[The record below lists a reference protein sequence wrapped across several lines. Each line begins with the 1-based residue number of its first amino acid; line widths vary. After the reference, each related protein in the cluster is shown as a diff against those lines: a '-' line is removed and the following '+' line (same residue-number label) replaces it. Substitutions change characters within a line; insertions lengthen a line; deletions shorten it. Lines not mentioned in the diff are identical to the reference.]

1 MASITRVNGNVFSG
15 VNQNTDLGSLVS
27 IAGAQPACFAIL
39 LKNGS
44 GETLN
49 IDAEGDA
56 DETIEHVLRTVLG
69 GEDPSNSA
77 NRGASTILYYQV
89 ETSTPWQISVM
100 VERSSWTAAK
110 LQAAIQGL
118 GTAVGAN
125 SKDVSG
131 STVTDVG
138 FKLAT
143 S

>member
-1 MASITRVNGNVFSG
+1 MASIARTSGDIFSG

-27 IAGAQPACFAIL
+27 VAGAQPMCFAIL

-49 IDAEGDA
+49 IDAEGQA
-56 DETIEHVLRTVLG
+56 DESIDAVLRTVLG
-69 GEDPSNSA
+69 GGTSPNH
-77 NRGASTILYYQV
+77 GAGTISYYQV

-100 VERSSWTAAK
+100 VERSSWTATT
-110 LQAAIQGL
+110 LQAAIRAL
-118 GTAVGAN
+118 GTAVGTN

-131 STVTDVG
+131 TTVTDVG

-143 S
+143 A

>member
-1 MASITRVNGNVFSG
+1 MASISRVNGDVFSG

-27 IAGAQPACFAIL
+27 IAGAQPACFGIL

-49 IDAEGDA
+49 IDAEGQA
-56 DETIEHVLRTVLG
+56 DETIDIVLRALLAKG
-69 GEDPSNSA
+69 
-77 NRGASTILYYQV
+77 TISYYQV

-100 VERSSWTAAK
+100 VERSGWADAAAVQTAIRA
-110 LQAAIQGL
+110 L
-118 GTAVGAN
+118 GTAVGTN

-131 STVTDVG
+131 TTVTDVG
-138 FKLAT
+138 FKLAL

>member
-1 MASITRVNGNVFSG
+1 MASIARTAGDIFSG
-15 VNQNTDLGSLVS
+15 VEQNTDLGSLVS
-27 IAGAQPACFAIL
+27 INGAQPKCFAIL

-49 IDAEGDA
+49 IDAEGQA
-56 DETIEHVLRTVLG
+56 DETIDVVLRTILG
-69 GEDPSNSA
+69 GGTGA
-77 NRGASTILYYQV
+77 NAGAGTITYYQV

-100 VERSSWTAAK
+100 VERASWTAATLQTT
-110 LQAAIQGL
+110 LQAL
-118 GTAVGAN
+118 GTAVGTN

-131 STVTDVG
+131 TTVTDVG